1 MRRIIEQC
9 CKVAFAEKDAST
21 IPDWALEH
29 VGINDVAQFLQVS
42 QTEARNFLARV
53 PVAKVG
59 TRGAHLY
66 KPQDVRDALEARQTE
81 AGNQALPGTNEWH
94 EVEKLDVELE
104 GMRGKVLDREDVR
117 AGVMAICQEFAKH
130 LDEQEAKLPPLV
142 AGLTPTEA
150 QPIIAQYNTKVRDAL
165 SKYAANY

>member
-1 MRRIIEQC
+1 MTNQQKQTDTDTWKGR
-9 CKVAFAEKDAST
+9 
-21 IPDWALEH
+21 EH

-66 KPQDVRDALEARQTE
+66 RPEDVRDALEARQTE
-81 AGNQALPGTNEWH
+81 AGNQALPGTKEWH
-94 EVEKLDVELE
+94 EVEKIRRQVEKLDVELE

-117 AGVMAICQEFAKH
+117 AGVMAIYQEFAKH

-150 QPIIAQYNTKVRDAL
+150 QPIIAQYNIKVRDAL
-165 SKYAANY
+165 SKYAGNY

>member
-1 MRRIIEQC
+1 MTNQQKQTDTDTWKGR
-9 CKVAFAEKDAST
+9 
-21 IPDWALEH
+21 EH

-59 TRGAHLY
+59 TRGARLY
-66 KPQDVRDALEARQTE
+66 RLEDITKAREANAEE
-81 AGNQALPGTNEWH
+81 AGNQALPGTKEWH
-94 EVEKLDVELE
+94 EVEKIRRQIEKLDVELE

-165 SKYAANY
+165 SKYAGNY

>member
-1 MRRIIEQC
+1 MTTTSNRTNAKTSKSER
-9 CKVAFAEKDAST
+9 
-21 IPDWALEH
+21 LL
-29 VGINDVAQFLQVS
+29 GISDVAQKLDMS
-42 QTEARNFLARV
+42 YHEARNFLVRV
-53 PVAKVG
+53 PVASTG
-59 TRGAHLY
+59 ERGAHLY
-66 KPQDVRDALEARQTE
+66 KLEDITKARE
-81 AGNQALPGTNEWH
+81 ANAVEASNEAQPGTKEWH
-94 EVEKLDVELE
+94 EVEKIRRQVEKLDVELE

-165 SKYAANY
+165 SRYAANY

>member
-1 MRRIIEQC
+1 
-9 CKVAFAEKDAST
+9 
-21 IPDWALEH
+21 
-29 VGINDVAQFLQVS
+29 
-42 QTEARNFLARV
+42 
-53 PVAKVG
+53 
-59 TRGAHLY
+59 
-66 KPQDVRDALEARQTE
+66 
-81 AGNQALPGTNEWH
+81 
-94 EVEKLDVELE
+94 
-104 GMRGKVLDREDVR
+104 VR